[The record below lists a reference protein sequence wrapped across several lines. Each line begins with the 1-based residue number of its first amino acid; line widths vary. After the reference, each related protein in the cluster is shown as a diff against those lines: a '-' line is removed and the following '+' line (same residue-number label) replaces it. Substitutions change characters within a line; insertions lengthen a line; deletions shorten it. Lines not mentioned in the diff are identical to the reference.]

1 MIEVICSTKLLEDKL
16 KPFNSI
22 GFVPTMGNLHD
33 GHLSLILKS
42 LQENDTTVVSIYVN
56 PTQFAAGEDF
66 ETYPR
71 TLEQDIQKIKPLGKS
86 HSIFIFA
93 PESEKEIYPNG
104 KDLINA
110 HGPID
115 TLEGF
120 LRPGHFDGVATV
132 VKRLFGIVRPQ
143 KAYFGKKDY
152 QQLKVIEA
160 LVKNENLPIQI
171 IGMPIKRDSDGLA
184 LSSRNQYLSFSQR
197 EQALM
202 LPKALHKLK
211 KLILAKK
218 SMNDVERLKKEL
230 IALGNFN
237 YLEICNQDDLSPAK
251 SLDNNLVILG
261 NLQMGKTK
269 LLDNLEVESK

>member
-1 MIEVICSTKLLEDKL
+1 MKILH
-16 KPFNSI
+16 SI
-22 GFVPTMGNLHD
+22 GETQSCCHEWKRRGKTVGFIPTMGALHQ
-33 GHLSLILKS
+33 GHLSLVRQARL
-42 LQENDTTVVSIYVN
+42 ENDFVAVSIFVN

-143 KAYFGKKDY
+143 KAYFGSRFYASSEEGGLTLPNIEKIASAYGIHFMEMKTTDDIRNKVEES
-152 QQLKVIEA
+152 LKLDKPSIC
-160 LVKNENLPIQI
+160 
-171 IGMPIKRDSDGLA
+171 
-184 LSSRNQYLSFSQR
+184 
-197 EQALM
+197 
-202 LPKALHKLK
+202 
-211 KLILAKK
+211 
-218 SMNDVERLKKEL
+218 RLKISAQQVTSPRTTSRQTEDGSMETAPMEEMWPEL
-230 IALGNFN
+230 
-237 YLEICNQDDLSPAK
+237 
-251 SLDNNLVILG
+251 
-261 NLQMGKTK
+261 T
-269 LLDNLEVESK
+269 